1 MNNVFGSP
9 PKSTS
14 SAACITPQDKES
26 LEDGIF
32 SVKDG
37 NDAEITENL
46 PPVVITQYVDI
57 TTSETMALVL
67 LTLPSGVTSCTVT
80 VDPDSLTKGTG
91 GTNSILVSYEWG
103 ECSFNPLRL
112 YQKKIKQNKMNENDP
127 KIQAIYNGVK
137 NIRSNVKQAPVST
150 ITIKLPFTVQVADNK
165 WSYNTIANKDKSGFT
180 SQVLE
185 VELTEL
191 QTSYTSIKSNE
202 KATFQLD

>member
-1 MNNVFGSP
+1 MNNVFGTP
-9 PKSTS
+9 TKSNS
-14 SAACITPQDKES
+14 SATLISPQDKDS
-26 LEDGIF
+26 QGDDTF
-32 SVKDG
+32 SIKDV
-37 NDAEITENL
+37 NDVDVTENL

-57 TTSETMALVL
+57 STSETMALIL

-80 VDPDSLTKGTG
+80 VDPDSLVKGTG

-103 ECSFNPLRL
+103 NCSFDPLCL
-112 YQKKIKQNKMNENDP
+112 YAKQLKKKNMTENDP

-137 NIRSNVKQAPVST
+137 IIRSNVTQAPVST

-165 WSYNTIANKDKSGFT
+165 WSYNTIANRDVNGFT

-185 VELTEL
+185 VVLTEL

-202 KATFQLD
+202 KATFKLD